1 MLTIPGLDWI
11 RKGKSRF
18 AVTFSPLVASFKF
31 SARTTTSFSFLGD
44 TACTRTTSSDSWR
57 SGFSVVVVVGMVD
70 VVVLDVVV
78 ISITSSLVTVMLVGS
93 TSFSFSGVTLFLS
106 VVIALVLLLED
117 SVVVVGV
124 VVLLVLVLGVHLVIL
139 FRATLPRCPS
149 TRIIFEHKSTIV
161 TRLSRPRILSVFQN
175 VTLKVTMIIKAFA

>member
-78 ISITSSLVTVMLVGS
+78 ISITSSLARVMLVGS
-93 TSFSFSGVTLFLS
+93 TSFSFSGATLFLS
-106 VVIALVLLLED
+106 VVLVLLLED

-124 VVLLVLVLGVHLVIL
+124 VVLLVLVRGVHLVIL

-149 TRIIFEHKSTIV
+149 TRRIFEHKSTIV

-175 VTLKVTMIIKAFA
+175 VTFQVTMIIKAFT